1 VNLRR
6 LLAIVGIGLFIVFGA
21 AMISE
26 AVNRAF
32 IVYPTE
38 GTKSAFLKSYSPIDV
53 VNCFTTSDG
62 SQQHASAGSGA
73 GRGVATHE
81 RDIEGFF
88 VIRLEGFFV
97 IRLKDVVPLTRAL
110 QKDILSKLQLHG
122 GTILEQSGNVND
134 GYEFKYMAGQD
145 IGKVSLHPVTIID
158 PPTTPPIRPR
168 PGDANV
174 SVHIG
179 IEERW
184 YRHLPV
190 QNTPGTHDSTSQR
203 LAQLMLTAEPD

>member
-6 LLAIVGIGLFIVFGA
+6 LLAIVGIGLFIVLAGA
-21 AMISE
+21 VV
-26 AVNRAF
+26 VNRAS
-32 IVYPTE
+32 IVYPTDE
-38 GTKSAFLKSYSPIDV
+38 TKSVFLKTYSPVDV
-53 VNCFTTSDG
+53 VHSFKTFDS
-62 SQQHASAGSGA
+62 SQQLASGDSGA
-73 GRGVATHE
+73 GPGLATHQ
-81 RDIEGFF
+81 RDIKGLYI
-88 VIRLEGFFV
+88 IR
-97 IRLKDVVPLTRAL
+97 RADVVPLTRAL

-179 IEERW
+179 IEEKW

-203 LAQLMLTAEPD
+203 LAQLTLTAEPD

>member
-1 VNLRR
+1 VNLRS
-6 LLAIVGIGLFIVFGA
+6 LLATVGIGLFIVLAGA
-21 AMISE
+21 VA
-26 AVNRAF
+26 ANRAS

-38 GTKSAFLKSYSPIDV
+38 ETKSAFLKTYSPVDV
-53 VNCFTTSDG
+53 VHRFKVSDR
-62 SQQHASAGSGA
+62 SQQLASGDSGT
-73 GRGVATHE
+73 GPGLATHQ
-81 RDIEGFF
+81 RDIKGFYI
-88 VIRLEGFFV
+88 IRRE
-97 IRLKDVVPLTRAL
+97 DVVPLTRAL

-145 IGKVSLHPVTIID
+145 IGKVVLHPVAVID
-158 PPTTPPIRPR
+158 PPTTPPIKLRA
-168 PGDANV
+168 GDENV

-179 IEERW
+179 IEEKW

-190 QNTPGTHDSTSQR
+190 QNTPGTHESTSQR